1 MILSNN
7 KRPPPYDDHDTSYR
21 SGMSSLSSISRH
33 INTVINDTSQ
43 HADDQLS
50 MDEDNQPTTPPPMVM
65 LDGNVGTFTTTFS
78 LRAIFTGTS

>member
-1 MILSNN
+1 MISNT
-7 KRPPPYDDHDTSYR
+7 PFDDHDTSYR

-50 MDEDNQPTTPPPMVM
+50 LDDDDQPTTPHGYVR
-65 LDGNVGTFTTTFS
+65 L
-78 LRAIFTGTS
+78 